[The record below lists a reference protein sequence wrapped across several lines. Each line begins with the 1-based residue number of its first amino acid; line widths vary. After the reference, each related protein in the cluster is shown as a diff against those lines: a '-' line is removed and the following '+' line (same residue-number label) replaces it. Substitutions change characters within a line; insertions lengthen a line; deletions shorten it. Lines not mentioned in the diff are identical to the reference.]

1 MVLVCCI
8 YSCRRTARVSPNY
21 RALRTVHSTC
31 SSISGTA
38 ENGCAACAAWL
49 GCLMPQFIYRVDSSV
64 CECCCVLGFS
74 RVAMSRTVQSSV
86 IQHEEYLES
95 SMAFIS
101 QIAVNRAVAH
111 PPGRYW
117 SWSPIWSI
125 SPYLWGYQGFLHTY
139 GGAKNWRNTTTV
151 SIVTAYTVP
160 RIFQKKKKK
169 NVASFSGQF
178 HGSHSA
184 PVPWFSSI
192 IEREAE
198 KERFIKNIPWIV
210 GLVYYIQYAVI
221 DLGPVLYFVR
231 YGNEPWLWFGLT
243 NTYIGCRKRV
253 MKASMK
259 MTQFCYNSCYSI
271 TILFCLLGGPIKCW
285 K

>member
-169 NVASFSGQF
+169 
-178 HGSHSA
+178 
-184 PVPWFSSI
+184 
-192 IEREAE
+192 ERG
-198 KERFIKNIPWIV
+198 FILRSIPWIPFCSGSMV
-210 GLVYYIQYAVI
+210 LVHYWTRSGKGTIYQEYSMNCRIGLLYTVCCHWSGSCSIFCPVWEWTVALVRINKYLYRMPKASNEGIHEN
-221 DLGPVLYFVR
+221 DPVL
-231 YGNEPWLWFGLT
+231 L
-243 NTYIGCRKRV
+243 
-253 MKASMK
+253 
-259 MTQFCYNSCYSI
+259 
-271 TILFCLLGGPIKCW
+271 
-285 K
+285 